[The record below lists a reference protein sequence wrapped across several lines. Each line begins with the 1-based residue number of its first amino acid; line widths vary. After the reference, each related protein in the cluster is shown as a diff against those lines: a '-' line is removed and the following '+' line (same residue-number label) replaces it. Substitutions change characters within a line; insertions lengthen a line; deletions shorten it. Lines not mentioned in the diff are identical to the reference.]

1 MSRKIRSISCLFDN
15 WSLNETES
23 LNVPTRLREEDF
35 VTNSSRSLQLLF
47 LAQIKHFIIAN
58 LVNIIKSIIK
68 SNFFKK
74 SKCEKVL
81 F

>member
-1 MSRKIRSISCLFDN
+1 LIIG
-15 WSLNETES
+15 LNDTES

-35 VTNSSRSLQLLF
+35 ATNSSRSLQLLF
-47 LAQIKHFIIAN
+47 LPHIKHFIIAN

-68 SNFFKK
+68 PDFFKK
-74 SKCEKVL
+74 SKYEKVL